1 MANNK
6 NPLRELEALGQS
18 IWLDSIRRGQILS
31 GELKKLRDEDGLSG
45 ETANPTIFEK
55 AIAGSSDYDE
65 TIRKMI
71 GEGRTPLQIYE
82 RIAVQDVQM
91 ACDIFRPIYDRTNGA
106 DGFVSIEVSPRW
118 AYDTRATID
127 EAKRF
132 FREVN
137 RPNVMVKIPGTPQGL
152 PAIEECL
159 YSGVN
164 INITLLFAVRAY
176 EEVAWAYIHALERRL
191 DEGKSIDHIASVA
204 SFFVSRIDTLAD
216 KMIDDKLK
224 ATQDPQLTSKL
235 QSLQGK
241 VAIANAK
248 MAYERFKAIF
258 GDARYIT
265 LREKAGARVQRPLWA
280 STSTKNPHYPD
291 VLYVEALIG
300 PDTVNTLPLE
310 TIEAYRDHGHPQVT
324 ITQDLDSA
332 RRTLQTLQEVGLSL
346 DQITDQVLSE
356 GVVKFEDSLNQLLK
370 VIEGKQQAIAAEHK
384 KMWHAAL
391 DVYEDEVNQAL
402 DRADQNHMAER
413 IWQKDVSVWKQ
424 SQEHTAEIRDRLGW
438 LNVAT
443 LMHQQIEPLKQFA
456 QEVRDAKFT
465 SVVLCGMGGSSLC
478 VEVFNQVLGS
488 AQGFPKLYVLDT
500 TDPATIQHLE
510 KQIDVANTLFVI
522 ASKSGGTIE
531 TLDHYRYFFDRVSGI
546 KGDRAGENFVAITD
560 AGSGLEKTAQEKK
573 FRRIFQNPSDI
584 GGRYS
589 ALSYFGLVPAA
600 LMGIDLERV
609 LSGAEKMIGA
619 CGANVPSREN
629 PGVWLGV
636 ILGTL
641 GNAGR
646 DKVTIVTSPGLES
659 FGLWAE
665 QLIAE
670 STGKQGK
677 GLVPVAG
684 EPLGMPNVYGNDRV
698 FVYLR
703 LDDTLDKP
711 VDALANSG
719 QPVVYLDLG
728 DKQDIGAEFFR
739 WEMATAVA
747 GALLE
752 IDPFDQPNVQES
764 KDNTKRVL
772 QLYTANKS
780 LQAPPPSWE
789 GKTVSVT
796 WAQQF
801 DGADDLRENIAAF
814 VKLAKPG
821 DYVALMAYV
830 EQDAETDQAFTS
842 VRVAV
847 RDALKIATT
856 LGYGPRFLHSTGQL
870 HKGGPNNILA
880 IQITA
885 DDTVD
890 LPVPGEPYTFS
901 TLKRAQALGDWQS
914 LVEHGR
920 RGLQIHLKRGAKIAE
935 LVAAFQ
941 GAVAPEHGNGKRP
954 HPTPRRTAAKRA
966 PARDGAPRKSSA
978 RGKRPAIRAKGT
990 RGKTTRTQPKASA
1003 RRARVT
1009 AARRTT
1015 RRK

>member
-1 MANNK
+1 MPDNK
-6 NPLRELEALGQS
+6 NPLRQLEALGQS

-31 GELKKLRDEDGLSG
+31 GELSKLRDDDGLSG

-55 AIAGSSDYDE
+55 AIAGSADYDQ
-65 TIRKMI
+65 TIRQMI
-71 GEGRTPLQIYE
+71 GEGRSPLQIYE
-82 RIAVQDVQM
+82 RIAVEDVQM

-106 DGFVSIEVSPRW
+106 DGFVSIEVSPKW

-191 DEGKSIDHIASVA
+191 DEGKPIDHIASVA

-216 KMIDDKLK
+216 KMIDEK
-224 ATQDPQLTSKL
+224 AKASQDPALLAKL
-235 QSLQGK
+235 DSLRGK

-248 MAYERFKAIF
+248 KAYERFQAIF
-258 GDARYIT
+258 SDARYIT

-310 TIEAYRDHGHPQVT
+310 TIEAYRDHGHPRVT

-332 RRTLQTLQEVGLSL
+332 RRTLQTLQEVGISL

-356 GVVKFEDSLNQLLK
+356 GVVKFDDSLTQLLK
-370 VIEGKQQAIAAEHK
+370 VVEGKQQAFAAEHK
-384 KMWHAAL
+384 QPWRASL
-391 DVYEDEVNQAL
+391 GVYQDEVNQAF
-402 DRADQNHMAER
+402 DRADQEHLAER
-413 IWQKDVSVWKQ
+413 IWQQDAGVWKQ
-424 SQEHTAEIRDRLGW
+424 SPEHLAEIRDRLGW
-438 LNVAT
+438 LNVAAM
-443 LMHQQIEPLKQFA
+443 MHQQIEHLKQFA

-488 AQGFPKLYVLDT
+488 APGYPKMYVLDT
-500 TDPATIQHLE
+500 TDPATIKHLE
-510 KQIDVANTLFVI
+510 SQIDLANTLFVI
-522 ASKSGGTIE
+522 ASKSGGTVE
-531 TLDHYRYFFDRVSGI
+531 TLDHYRYFFDRVSAV
-546 KGDRAGENFVAITD
+546 KGNRAGENFAPGTNFAAITD

-573 FRRIFQNPSDI
+573 FRRIFQNPSDL

-600 LMGIDLERV
+600 LMGIDLDRV
-609 LSGAEKMIGA
+609 LGGAEKMMGA
-619 CGANVPSREN
+619 SGANVPTREN
-629 PGVWLGV
+629 PGAWLGV

-641 GNAGR
+641 AKAGR
-646 DKVTIVTSPGLES
+646 DKITFVMSPALES

-677 GLVPVAG
+677 GMVPIAG
-684 EPLGMPNVYGNDRV
+684 EPIGMPNVYGGDRV

-703 LDDTLDKP
+703 LDDALDKQ
-711 VDALANSG
+711 VDALEQAG
-719 QPVVYLDLG
+719 QPVVRLELG
-728 DKQDIGAEFFR
+728 DKYDIGAEFFR
-739 WEMATAVA
+739 WELATAVA

-772 QLYTANKS
+772 AQYEANK
-780 LQAPPPSWE
+780 AFPVRPPTWE
-789 GKTVSVT
+789 GKTATLT
-796 WAQQF
+796 WAQPF
-801 DGADDLRENIAAF
+801 DGADDLRESIAAF
-814 VKLAKPG
+814 LKLAKPG
-821 DYVALMAYV
+821 DYLALMAYL
-830 EQDAETDQAFTS
+830 EQDAANDQAFTA
-842 VRVAV
+842 VRVAI
-847 RDALKIATT
+847 RDALKLATT

-870 HKGGPNNILA
+870 HKGGANNILA
-880 IQITA
+880 VQITA

-890 LPVPGEPYTFS
+890 VPVPGEPYTFG
-901 TLKRAQALGDWQS
+901 TLKHAQALGDWQA
-914 LVEHGR
+914 LVQHGR
-920 RGLQIHLKRGAKIAE
+920 RALQIHLKRGGRVAE
-935 LVAAFQ
+935 IVSAFQ
-941 GAVAPEHGNGKRP
+941 GAVAPKHANGKRP
-954 HPTPRRTAAKRA
+954 HSDAPHSDAPRRAATKRA
-966 PARDGAPRKSSA
+966 PARDGGRTKS
-978 RGKRPAIRAKGT
+978 GT
-990 RGKTTRTQPKASA
+990 RGKKPAARAQVARSKTTRTRQ
-1003 RRARVT
+1003 
-1009 AARRTT
+1009 TT
-1015 RRK
+1015 RRR